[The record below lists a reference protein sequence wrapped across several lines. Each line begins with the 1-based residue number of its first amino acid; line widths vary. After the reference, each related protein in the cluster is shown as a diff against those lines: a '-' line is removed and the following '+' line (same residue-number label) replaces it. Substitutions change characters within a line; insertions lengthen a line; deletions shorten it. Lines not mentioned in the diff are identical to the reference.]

1 LGRPEKA
8 MKMALYSSATGDMF
22 SDAVLILL
30 AAPLATVALIFGPA
44 EITPIIFFAFTLIAA
59 LSGRSMVK
67 GITAAA

>member
-1 LGRPEKA
+1 

-30 AAPLATVALIFGPA
+30 AAPLATVALIFGPV
-44 EITPIIFFAFTLIAA
+44 EITPIIFFAFTLIAT